1 MDGTPGV
8 EIVGIREITPIPYEI
23 GNGFANGIEKL

>member
-8 EIVGIREITPIPYEI
+8 EIVGIGEIAPIPDEI
-23 GNGFANGIEKL
+23 GNGFTNGIEKL